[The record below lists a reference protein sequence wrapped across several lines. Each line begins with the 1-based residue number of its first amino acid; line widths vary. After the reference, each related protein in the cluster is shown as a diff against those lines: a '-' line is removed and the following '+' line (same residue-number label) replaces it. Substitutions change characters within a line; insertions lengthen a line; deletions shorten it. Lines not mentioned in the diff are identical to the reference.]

1 MGRQPNLPLLRGGG
15 VRLILRIDLIST
27 SLKDLQSNSN
37 KSTCS
42 KHMFLFFL
50 LFLNAPADFL
60 FIFSSQ
66 PREDYSLFENLSEWI
81 PILLTALIVMLV
93 SDFLAL

>member
-1 MGRQPNLPLLRGGG
+1 MLETF
-15 VRLILRIDLIST
+15 VSV
-27 SLKDLQSNSN
+27 
-37 KSTCS
+37 
-42 KHMFLFFL
+42 FL

-60 FIFSSQ
+60 FIFLSQ